1 MNDIMLEPKGAETS
15 ASLENNNTLTENG
28 AKEQENGD
36 RFCQDTHNNPEEIDL
51 LGARNGPQI
60 AGSVGDRGTAAAERR
75 SANSPWNELNRI
87 VIWKLKLWM
96 VILII
101 FLVIF
106 LVIVLSLVLYSVVY
120 QDEDEKF
127 DRGSFVVER
136 LYTGT
141 FRLINQNYT
150 EDLHLMKSPQSTEL
164 SRYLQKKLG
173 DIYTSSPALG
183 RYFSSVGVKNFS
195 NGSITAHFWLM
206 FHMPQDH
213 TELVQH
219 TLSRS
224 MVQNVLRQSLYEQEF
239 KPWEPLYIDPDSSRM
254 AVGNTTLNGQSNDF
268 TS

>member
-1 MNDIMLEPKGAETS
+1 
-15 ASLENNNTLTENG
+15 
-28 AKEQENGD
+28 
-36 RFCQDTHNNPEEIDL
+36 
-51 LGARNGPQI
+51 
-60 AGSVGDRGTAAAERR
+60 
-75 SANSPWNELNRI
+75 
-87 VIWKLKLWM
+87 M

-239 KPWEPLYIDPDSSRM
+239 KPWEPLYIDPASSHM
-254 AVGNTTLNGQSNDF
+254 AGESLVLSAQADRKPPGQTVHLIMLAFIILDMSQMVNGGKPPLNGSVI
-268 TS
+268 SGGYIWPPR